1 LAEAVRQQTVGSDL
15 FSAWFDGPPRDPRGE
30 IVRDDDGSL
39 RVQHVA
45 ETDFEEMVAS
55 LGSCQAATLRAAK
68 NVPATPPGPVPSLPL
83 RYIGGLADAYQDL
96 TGRNPGAGVGPF
108 YRFVMKFR
116 AALDP
121 SYKTEDESGDERLDE
136 SMIET
141 IKTAL
146 RQWRRARGIS
156 PKCVDVE
163 AVRIALRASRYLPK

>member
-1 LAEAVRQQTVGSDL
+1 LAEAARQETVGSDL

-30 IVRDDDGSL
+30 IVRNDDESL
-39 RVQHVA
+39 HVQHVA
-45 ETDFEEMVAS
+45 EIDLEEMVAS
-55 LGSCQAATLRAAK
+55 LDSYKAATLRTAK
-68 NVPATPPGPVPSLPL
+68 DVPATPPGPVPSLPL
-83 RYIGGLADAYQDL
+83 PYIGGLAEAYQDL

-121 SYKTEDESGDERLDE
+121 SYTTEDESGDERLDE

-146 RQWRRARGIS
+146 RQWRRARGIF
-156 PKCVDVE
+156 PQ
-163 AVRIALRASRYLPK
+163 VRGR